1 MLCLIGLLIEQN
13 NNSYKL
19 IMYHVNAQT
28 VIDNET
34 KYRGGIRIGNFAEE
48 ILAKDY
54 QTQIDDQNKQRMGQT
69 MNKTL
74 HGLGSS
80 ALNYKIEQKTR

>member
-1 MLCLIGLLIEQN
+1 
-13 NNSYKL
+13 
-19 IMYHVNAQT
+19 

-54 QTQIDDQNKQRMGQT
+54 
-69 MNKTL
+69 
-74 HGLGSS
+74 
-80 ALNYKIEQKTR
+80 